1 MTIRAGFEYGHV
13 VPLSLLAEDTGANAL
28 TAAVGP
34 EPHSLL
40 SPLLCSPP
48 HTFGILVQASHLRA
62 RLSVE
67 ACACRADGREALAS
81 HLAPGA
87 IPLSAFVFVVLP
99 NWASDL
105 VQSKKSTPSFSIR
118 SCPLFS
124 CGAGLLASLRSSG
137 GRLRPLSPPPA
148 SFNGA
153 LREAADPQARSH
165 PGLKR
170 SWASV
175 TREHHLLIFVLLLS
189 IPDGRASGRTTA
201 LDTRPPIEIANLTD
215 NAASTPGEHP
225 P

>member
-1 MTIRAGFEYGHV
+1 M
-13 VPLSLLAEDTGANAL
+13 PLLLLLLAEETGANAL

-40 SPLLCSPP
+40 CSSLLFSTHLRHYYYDC
-48 HTFGILVQASHLRA
+48 TGFNSHLRA
-62 RLSVE
+62 WLSVE

-118 SCPLFS
+118 SCPWFS
-124 CGAGLLASLRSSG
+124 CGAGLLASLRCSG
-137 GRLRPLSPPPA
+137 GRLRPLSSPAA

-153 LREAADPQARSH
+153 LREDADPQARSH

-175 TREHHLLIFVLLLS
+175 TREHHQLIFYLLHS
-189 IPDGRASGRTTA
+189 IPHGRASGRTTA
-201 LDTRPPIEIANLTD
+201 LDTRPSIEIANLTD
-215 NAASTPGEHP
+215 NPASTPGEHP

>member
-13 VPLSLLAEDTGANAL
+13 VPWVLLPEDTGANAL

-40 SPLLCSPP
+40 CSSP
-48 HTFGILVQASHLRA
+48 HTFGINIVQASHLRA
-62 RLSVE
+62 WLSVE

-81 HLAPGA
+81 HLPPRA

-137 GRLRPLSPPPA
+137 GSLRPLSPPAA

-153 LREAADPQARSH
+153 LREDADPQARSH
-165 PGLKR
+165 P
-170 SWASV
+170 
-175 TREHHLLIFVLLLS
+175 
-189 IPDGRASGRTTA
+189 
-201 LDTRPPIEIANLTD
+201 
-215 NAASTPGEHP
+215 
-225 P
+225 